1 MSIMMFSR
9 PRLARVLPL
18 LGSALLLSACGQ
30 DMSDLEPYIAEVKAR
45 KSRAIEPIP
54 QVKQYEAFTYE
65 ARGRRDPFIKL
76 EPERS
81 DSNQVA
87 AVGNGIRPD
96 FNRNREPLE
105 EFPLD
110 SLRMVGTIVLQGT
123 TYSLIKAPDSVIHR
137 VVIGDHMGQNY
148 GRIIGIN
155 ETEVALVEII
165 PDGFGGWMER
175 PAALALTEN

>member
-1 MSIMMFSR
+1 
-9 PRLARVLPL
+9 
-18 LGSALLLSACGQ
+18 
-30 DMSDLEPYIAEVKAR
+30 
-45 KSRAIEPIP
+45 
-54 QVKQYEAFTYE
+54 
-65 ARGRRDPFIKL
+65 
-76 EPERS
+76 
-81 DSNQVA
+81 
-87 AVGNGIRPD
+87 
-96 FNRNREPLE
+96 
-105 EFPLD
+105 
-110 SLRMVGTIVLQGT
+110 MVGTIVLKGT